1 MSKKTEKKISINT
14 LKKAIQSVPDQI
26 SKYTVTIGD
35 EQIEVTV
42 NPYLSIEQYVRLI
55 NDIAGG
61 CISSGRYIP
70 SLTNI
75 AIVSQVLSLCTN
87 LPTGNIAVLH
97 DFICRFPT
105 VIEDIMGAFN
115 MANPTF
121 QQDVKAT
128 IQSQVDQFLHTS
140 SFDLIAEKIAN
151 ILDMIGNNLAGLTAG
166 DVSTLTGLAATLANK
181 DELGIAKA
189 VLDYQK
195 NKKQSATKEDK

>member
-1 MSKKTEKKISINT
+1 MAKKTEKKISINT
-14 LKKAIQSVPDQI
+14 LKKAIKSVPDHI
-26 SKYTVTIGD
+26 SKYAVSIGD
-35 EQIEVTV
+35 EQVEITV
-42 NPYLSIEQYVRLI
+42 NPYISIEQYVRLV
-55 NDIAGG
+55 NDVVGG

-70 SLTNI
+70 SLTHI
-75 AIVSQVLSLCTN
+75 SMVSQVLSLCTN
-87 LPTGNIAVLH
+87 LPTDNISVLQ

-105 VIEDIMGAFN
+105 VIEDIMGDFN
-115 MANPTF
+115 TVNPTF

-128 IQSQVDQFLHTS
+128 IQFQVDQFLHTS

-195 NKKQSATKEDK
+195 NTKQSATKEDK

>member
-1 MSKKTEKKISINT
+1 MAKKTAKKISINT

-75 AIVSQVLSLCTN
+75 AMVSQVLSLCTN

-97 DFICRFPT
+97 DFICQFPT

-115 MANPTF
+115 MVNPTF

-128 IQSQVDQFLHTS
+128 IQFQVDQFLHTS

>member
-1 MSKKTEKKISINT
+1 MAKKTEKKISINT
-14 LKKAIQSVPDQI
+14 LKKAIKSVPDRI
-26 SKYTVTIGD
+26 STYTVSLGD
-35 EQIEVTV
+35 EQIKVNV

-75 AIVSQVLSLCTN
+75 SMVSQVLSLCTN

-105 VIEDIMGAFN
+105 VIEDIMGVFN
-115 MANPTF
+115 TVNPTF
-121 QQDVKAT
+121 QQDVNAT
-128 IQSQVDQFLHTS
+128 IKSQVDQFLHTS

-166 DVSTLTGLAATLANK
+166 DINTLTGLAATLANK

-195 NKKQSATKEDK
+195 NKKPSAIKEDK